1 MPDRKEV
8 LEKMLINEEAVF
20 ERLVDKAN
28 RVFKVDRSG
37 NIIWMVPASKLTD
50 KQKVAM
56 AVLARYFAAEL
67 ELAESEIIT
76 NAQVANLLGMHSM
89 SVGARLAELRNENI
103 VHQDGKGKHRVSL
116 VAVERVLDEILER

>member
-1 MPDRKEV
+1 MPDRKEI
-8 LEKMLINEEAVF
+8 LERMLINEDAVF
-20 ERLVDKAN
+20 EKLVDKAN

-67 ELAESEIIT
+67 ELADSEIIT
-76 NAQVANLLGMHSM
+76 NAEVADLLGMQSM

-103 VHQDGKGKHRVSL
+103 VHREGKGKHRISL
-116 VAVERVLDEILER
+116 VAVEGILEQILER